1 MRRIAANIYQ
11 DSTLDDTP
19 GCIELEQGHR
29 CTTHGR
35 QANDL
40 GSCQCKVFLPHVG
53 TRIEQWGDRPRG
65 RIDGTQIRAF
75 PPIAFE
81 AREGEVATDGV
92 AAVFARQDMV
102 NMMRQGDIILM
113 QQAVLALLLGPLSD
127 APTQRHGDVHGRH
140 AGLLRRRSGKA
151 SPRFEEQEEMADLG
165 IDLQFGCLLNS

>member
-19 GCIELEQGHR
+19 GCIELEQGHC
-29 CTTHGR
+29 CTTRGR

-53 TRIEQWGDRPRG
+53 TRIEQWGDRTRS

-81 AREGEVATDGV
+81 ARECEVATDGV

-102 NMMRQGDIILM
+102 NMMRQGDIILI
-113 QQAVLALLLGPLSD
+113 
-127 APTQRHGDVHGRH
+127 
-140 AGLLRRRSGKA
+140 
-151 SPRFEEQEEMADLG
+151 E
-165 IDLQFGCLLNS
+165 